1 MADVTSFLAM
11 MAALSASVQTFVD
24 HVVKKRITW
33 LDAEKK
39 DPAQDNRRQSLIH
52 LISFLVGAGLTW
64 SVGLTPLKYL
74 GVEQAGVITNSVAAG
89 LLVSFG
95 GSFFKELLGAVREF
109 KKAQAN
115 SRNTQPS

>member
-1 MADVTSFLAM
+1 MPDITSFLAM
-11 MAALSASVQTFVD
+11 MAALSASVQTFVE
-24 HVVKKRITW
+24 HVIKRRITW
-33 LDAEKK
+33 LETEKN
-39 DPAQDNRRQSLIH
+39 DPVQDKRRQSLIH

-64 SVGLTPLKYL
+64 SVGLTPLRYL
-74 GVEQAGVITNSVAAG
+74 GVEQAGVITNSMAAG

-115 SRNTQPS
+115 SRNAQPS